1 MKSSADT
8 GVRRIERSN
17 LVFEYSSR
25 SAPCARIR
33 PGETVVVETKWAYGE
48 HDVKQGDKLSDLDT
62 SKCDP
67 LTGPL
72 YVETAEPG
80 DTLAVHLLDIELK
93 GQGGQGI
100 IPGLGILPWEDL
112 PVHMFTPRNGEIE
125 WLRGIHIKTRP
136 NLGCIGVAPAGDSI
150 PSIWPGDHGGNMDT
164 RYCCAGSTLFF
175 PVFHSGALLVMGD
188 CHQMQGDGELCGVA
202 PETDSDVTLRC
213 DVIKGRA
220 IKRPRVLAESRFMT
234 IASAETL
241 EEAIRLATADMI
253 DVLVEDKRL
262 TRDEAYLL
270 TAIKADAEI
279 CQVVDPLMTA
289 RVAMDRAFFE
299 SL

>member
-1 MKSSADT
+1 MGID
-8 GVRRIERSN
+8 GVASTRIARTDV
-17 LVFEYSSR
+17 VFEYSSKSR
-25 SAPCARIR
+25 PCARVR
-33 PGETVVVETKWAYGE
+33 PGEIFLVETKWAYGE

-67 LTGPL
+67 LTGPI
-72 YVETAEPG
+72 YVEGAEPG
-80 DTLAVHLLDIELK
+80 DTLAVHLLNIELK

-100 IPGLGILPWEDL
+100 IPGLGILPWDDL
-112 PVHMFTPRNGEIE
+112 PVEMFTPKDGHIE
-125 WLRGIHIKTRP
+125 WLRGIRMATRP
-136 NLGCIGVAPAGDSI
+136 NLGCIGVAPAGDPI

-164 RYCCAGSTLFF
+164 KYCCAGSTVFF
-175 PVFHSGALLVMGD
+175 PVFHPGALLLMGD
-188 CHQMQGDGELCGVA
+188 CHQIQGDGELCGVA

-213 DVIKGRA
+213 EVVKGKR
-220 IKRPRVLAESRFMT
+220 IQRPRILSETRFMT

-241 EEAIRLATADMI
+241 EDAVRLATADMI
-253 DVLVEDKRL
+253 DVLVDEKGF

-270 TAIKADAEI
+270 TAIKSDAEI

-289 RVAMDRAFFE
+289 RVAMDRSFYE

>member
-1 MKSSADT
+1 MGIE
-8 GVRRIERSN
+8 GVASRRIARTN
-17 LVFEYSSR
+17 VVFEYSSQ
-25 SAPCARIR
+25 SQACARVH
-33 PGETVVVETKWAYGE
+33 PGETILVETRWAFGD

-67 LTGPL
+67 LTGPI
-72 YVETAEPG
+72 YIQGAEPG

-100 IPGLGILPWEDL
+100 IPGLGIIPWEDL
-112 PVHMFTPRNGEIE
+112 PVEMFTPKDGRIE
-125 WLRGIHIKTRP
+125 WLRGIQIDTRP
-136 NLGCIGVAPAGDSI
+136 SLGCIGVAPAGDAI

-175 PVFHSGALLVMGD
+175 PVFHDGALLLMGD
-188 CHQMQGDGELCGVA
+188 CHQIQGDGELCGVA
-202 PETDSDVTLRC
+202 PETDADVTLRC
-213 DVIKGRA
+213 EVIKGKA
-220 IKRPRVLAESRFMT
+220 IKRPRILSDSRFMT

-241 EEAIRLATADMI
+241 EEAVRVATSDMI
-253 DVLVEDKRL
+253 DVLVEEKGF
-262 TRDEAYLL
+262 TRDQAYLL

-289 RVAMDRAFFE
+289 RVAMDRSFYE